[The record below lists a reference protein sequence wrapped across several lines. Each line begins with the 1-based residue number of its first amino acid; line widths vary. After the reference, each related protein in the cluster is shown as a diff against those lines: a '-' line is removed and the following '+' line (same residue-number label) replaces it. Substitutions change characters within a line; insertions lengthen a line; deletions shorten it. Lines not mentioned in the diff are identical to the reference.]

1 MKNAQGGFSL
11 IELILAVAIVLI
23 IGGFSMSFSTNF
35 LLQNAAANTRDQFIG
50 ELRKAQTYALSSKE
64 NSNWGVQYTGNTITL
79 FKGTSY
85 AARDTAWDEIYE
97 SNANLSISGPNEIV
111 FTKMSGLPSTTGTIT
126 ITGVSTSKTVTI
138 NSQGVVG
145 Q

>member
-1 MKNAQGGFSL
+1 MTHVRRGFSL
-11 IELILAVAIVLI
+11 IELILAVALILI

-50 ELRKAQTYALSSKE
+50 ALRKAQTYALSSKE
-64 NSNWGVQYTGNTITL
+64 NSNWGIHHAGNTITL
-79 FKGTSY
+79 FKGASY
-85 AARDTAWDEIYE
+85 AARDTAWDETYE
-97 SNANLSISGPNEIV
+97 SNANLSISGPNEII
-111 FTKMSGLPSTTGTIT
+111 FTKMTGLPNTTGTIT
-126 ITGVSTSKTVTI
+126 ITGVSTNKTVTI